1 MSNFNEEKN
10 DGLGQGYFESL
21 KKLREENEKNAQLH
35 KDLEQQ
41 KGLKPTRD
49 VLPKI
54 LTEQDLH
61 DKAKAMTKRQNEE
74 QSKLDELFKQNE
86 KKPNSLTPEQ
96 EANREKIRARKE
108 RKAQKTLKRGDTGR
122 TMDM

>member
-49 VLPKI
+49 ALPKV
-54 LTEQDLH
+54 LTEQELH
-61 DKAKAMTKRQNEE
+61 DKAKAMTKRRNEE
-74 QSKLDELFKQNE
+74 QSKLDKLFKQNE
-86 KKPNSLTPEQ
+86 KNPNSLTPEQ
-96 EANREKIRARKE
+96 QANREKIRARKE
-108 RKAQKTLKRGDTGR
+108 RKAQKALKRGDTGR